1 MVPGGVATG
10 GMPLVKMAKASFA
23 RINELVGV
31 VEWPSSLAVNFRDS
45 PSSAGSEAQRVG
57 EM

>member
-1 MVPGGVATG
+1 MV
-10 GMPLVKMAKASFA
+10 KKSEASFA
-23 RINELVGV
+23 RINEFVGV
-31 VEWPSSLAVNFRDS
+31 VEWPSSVVVNFRDS